1 MKKYITILLLF
12 ILSCCN
18 SKKINYTKIDYEVI
32 PETFEISFIKDDIKI
47 PISMGEKT
55 NDKIINLT
63 TNDNKITFEYSDKN
77 ILTEIKQVKDYLE
90 VNIILKTE
98 EDNNFIFPNVKAS
111 NYYLPFG
118 EGKNIPYDDEYW
130 KEYLSKHNEYTVL
143 EKLSM
148 PFVSYAYDNDY
159 AVLCIMEN
167 PYNTDIVFDVKNNIS
182 FFINHQFL
190 DIDKTKTNTY
200 RIYLLENDITK
211 IAKTYKNYIIEKG
224 KFLTLEEKAKNNE
237 NIRKLYAAP
246 HIYLSEEN
254 IISQNDINWKNFKLN
269 IDSSIMNHI
278 KSFEESSEMKY
289 EVKQV
294 FSEIKNLDYISEYHK
309 NTICRYLTYVL
320 MRDDFYNKEVFTNDI
335 ENYNELN
342 ISDKIQTNKFLLSSN
357 LSDVFNDYNTF
368 MNDKTVNI
376 IEDMKKSGIN
386 NAWIGL
392 HSWEQAYK
400 KPELVKKANE
410 LGYLIASYDS
420 YHSIHEP
427 NNEKW
432 ITANFEDTS
441 LYYNAAVE
449 NKDGNKSTGFN
460 NVGRHLNPTLSLPAV
475 KLRLSNIMKN
485 DLCFNSWFIDC
496 DATGEIFNDY
506 SSNHITTQEEDLKAR
521 LERMSYIRDNYNFV
535 VGSEGGNDLAAYT
548 IAYAHGIELP
558 TFSWVD
564 KDMKNPNSE
573 YYIGKYYSIDGGVP
587 EHFSKRI
594 PIKDKLYKIYLDIKY
609 DIPLYKLVYNDSI
622 ITTYH
627 WDWSTF
633 KIKNAVRDR
642 MLREILYNVPP
653 LYHIDLE
660 EWKRYKEDIINHHK
674 VWSEFSKKVITK
686 EMTSFEY
693 LRDDKN
699 IQKTVYGDDILVVA
713 NFSDNDFNYDNN
725 NIAPHS
731 LLIIMDNDKIFYT
744 PNISENNI

>member
-12 ILSCCN
+12 ILYSCN
-18 SKKINYTKIDYEVI
+18 SKKITYTKIYYKVI

-47 PISMGEKT
+47 PISIAKETNEKT
-55 NDKIINLT
+55 INIK
-63 TNDNKITFEYSDKN
+63 TNDNKITFEYADKN

-90 VNIILKTE
+90 INIISKIE
-98 EDNNFIFPNVKAS
+98 DDNNFVFPNVEAS

-118 EGKNIPYDDEYW
+118 EGKNIPYDDKYW

-182 FFINHQFL
+182 FSINHKFL
-190 DIDKTKTNTY
+190 DIDKTNTY

-211 IAKTYKNYIIEKG
+211 IAKTYKNYIVEKG
-224 KFLTLEEKAKNNE
+224 KFLTLEEKAKNNK
-237 NIRKLYAAP
+237 NIRKLYGAP

-254 IISQNDINWKNFKLN
+254 IISKNDINWQNLKVN
-269 IDSSIMNHI
+269 IDSSIMNYI
-278 KSFEESSEMKY
+278 KSFVESSEMKE
-289 EVKQV
+289 EVKEV
-294 FSEIKNLDYISEYHK
+294 FNEIANLDYVSEYHK
-309 NTICRYLTYVL
+309 NIICRYLTEVL
-320 MRDDFYNKEVFTNDI
+320 TREDFYSKEIFTNNI
-335 ENYNELN
+335 KNYDELN
-342 ISDKIQTNKFLLSSN
+342 IADKIQTNKFLLSSN
-357 LSDVFNDYNTF
+357 LNDVFNDYKTF
-368 MNDKTVNI
+368 MNDKTINI
-376 IEDMKKSGIN
+376 IEDMKESDIN

-432 ITANFEDTS
+432 LTAKFEDTS
-441 LYYNAAVE
+441 LYYNATVE
-449 NKDGNKSTGFN
+449 NKDGKKITGFN
-460 NVGRHLNPTLSLPAV
+460 NVGRHLNPTLSLPSV

-521 LERMSYIRDNYNFV
+521 LERMVYIRDNYNFV

-587 EHFSKRI
+587 EHFSKRV
-594 PIKDKLYKIYLDIKY
+594 PIKDELYKIYLDMKY

-642 MLREILYNVPP
+642 MLREVLYNVPP

-660 EWKRYKEDIINHHK
+660 EWSTYKNDIINHNK
-674 VWSEFSKKVITK
+674 VWSEFSKRVIMK

-693 LRDDKN
+693 LSDDKN
-699 IQKTVYGDDILVVA
+699 IQKVVYSDDIIVIA
-713 NFSDNDFNYDNN
+713 NFSNSDFYYDNN
-725 NIAPHS
+725 TIAAHS
-731 LLIIMDNDKIFYT
+731 LLIIMDNDAIFYT
-744 PNISENNI
+744 PNISANNI